1 MVMLIDV
8 EAEPPLLLAQTVYC
22 VVVRLTVGEPEIVP
36 LSKTRPFGSAGSIT
50 HVSGIPPETVGDQAI
65 ACSARMKV

>member
-22 VVVRLTVGEPEIVP
+22 VVVRLTVGEPVIVP
-36 LSKTRPFGSAGSIT
+36 LSKKRPFGSVGSIT
-50 HVSGIPPETVGDQAI
+50 QVSGSPPDAVGDQAI
-65 ACSARMKV
+65 VQYG